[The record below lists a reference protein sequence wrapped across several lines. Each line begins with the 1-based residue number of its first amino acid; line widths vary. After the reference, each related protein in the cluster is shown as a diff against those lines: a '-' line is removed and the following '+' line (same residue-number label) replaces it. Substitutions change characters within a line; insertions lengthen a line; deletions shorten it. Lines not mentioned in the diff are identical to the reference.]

1 MPVYQYHVSNLCA
14 SSTDRKIPKAPFKN
28 EINGWYLSW
37 FKDLK
42 EEKNIFGT
50 FLLLCTG
57 ELELIEKLEMMANK
71 NEVWRS
77 YIGIGYYNT
86 YTPHTILR
94 NIFENPGWYGIC
106 YF

>member
-1 MPVYQYHVSNLCA
+1 MSHIKFVFIKHWEKKSKSSLLKWYQRSF
-14 SSTDRKIPKAPFKN
+14 RP
-28 EINGWYLSW
+28 
-37 FKDLK
+37 DLK
-42 EEKNIFGT
+42 DFLKKTNFFET
-50 FLLLCTG
+50 FLLLYTG
-57 ELELIEKLEMMANK
+57 ELELIEKLEQMANK

-106 YF
+106 VISS